1 MPETT
6 GSFKALARARARS
19 LTQWPLLVVIGIV
32 TIGLVLVGLGYWH
45 AGTAT
50 VGGGLLVGA
59 GERAFLSRQSAGL
72 LQVRSR
78 LFDVSF
84 MLVCGLGI
92 IILAAVVPTP

>member
-6 GSFKALARARARS
+6 GSFKALARARASS

-32 TIGLVLVGLGYWH
+32 TVGLVLVALGFWH

-59 GERAFLSRQSAGL
+59 AERAVLSSQSAGL
-72 LQVRSR
+72 LHVRSR
-78 LFDVSF
+78 LFDVTF
-84 MLVCGLGI
+84 MVVCGLGI
-92 IILAAVVPTP
+92 IVLAAVVPTP